1 MHESGRVSWCPRK
14 IRQLI
19 TDLQKAGFV
28 NRGGK
33 GSHRNFE
40 HVATGI
46 NVTLSGQTGADAKIY
61 QEKDVRA
68 AIEKA
73 THP

>member
-1 MHESGRVSWCPRK
+1 VPRK

-19 TDLQKAGFV
+19 ADLQQAGFV
-28 NRGGK
+28 SRGGK

-40 HVATGI
+40 HLATGT
-46 NVTLSGQTGADAKIY
+46 NVTLSGQAGADAKIY
-61 QEKDVRA
+61 QEKDIRA
-68 AIEKA
+68 AIEKV

>member
-1 MHESGRVSWCPRK
+1 VPRK

-19 TDLQKAGFV
+19 AELQNAGFV

-33 GSHRNFE
+33 GSHRNFQ
-40 HVATGI
+40 HLATGI

-61 QEKDVRA
+61 QEKDIRE
-68 AIEKA
+68 AIEKVKQS
-73 THP
+73 